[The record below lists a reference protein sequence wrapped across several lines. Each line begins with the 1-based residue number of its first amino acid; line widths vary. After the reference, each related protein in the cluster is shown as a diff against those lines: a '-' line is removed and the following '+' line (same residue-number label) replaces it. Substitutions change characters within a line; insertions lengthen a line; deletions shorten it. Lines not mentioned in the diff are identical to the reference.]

1 MESGVAVTLV
11 KTWNQSG
18 PCSVDQN
25 LLDIMYTDI
34 LYRDLI
40 KPNVAMVGLT
50 AAKKFLEAHVQ
61 S

>member
-1 MESGVAVTLV
+1 
-11 KTWNQSG
+11 
-18 PCSVDQN
+18 
-25 LLDIMYTDI
+25 MYTDI